1 MVLLVTA
8 LPERRITMNTI
19 TKLLVLANVILMF
32 IRMVTADDLIYN
44 YIFLATMA
52 ILINSQVK
60 EEAE

>member
-1 MVLLVTA
+1 
-8 LPERRITMNTI
+8 MNTI